1 MAVMLSVFLL
11 TGSIPGTAAEENT
24 EEIEMSD
31 ASETDYTEAADGST
45 EEDTSA
51 GNTENTDDTQQ
62 NTDGNTEE
70 KSQEEPEQEA
80 DCADDTADQTE
91 ILEQT
96 EDDLTGGTYETQ
108 VFNMYAKLRGFHLT
122 SGNTALAIHGM
133 RSEDAEKGST
143 LSDGAA
149 TGKMF
154 DDFEYLASNGMIKSY
169 WNDNYSLIHKVN
181 DLLDEMSQN
190 PSLTEGDLV
199 NKGEALFVRAFCYFN
214 LVRAFGEVPL
224 IDFKVYDA
232 AEANV
237 PKSSVAKIYELI
249 DSDLTEAENSL
260 PRTWEQLYVG
270 RLTWGAARSLH
281 ARTYM
286 MRNDWGNM
294 KAAAEEVIN
303 SGLYNLK
310 TPYEDIFR
318 EKGENCSE
326 SVFELQC
333 TATESQPGSNDI
345 GSQFASVQ
353 GVRGAGE
360 WNLGWGQHTATQE
373 LADAFEEG
381 DPRKDETLLYFIRNG
396 KDDPE
401 SIPANKPYG
410 EKPIS
415 NADVIAK
422 YFNKKAYT
430 DPAMRLKFTKGGYWV
445 NIRLIRYA
453 DVVLMAS
460 EAACELGDLSS
471 ARNYLEM
478 VRARARGNN
487 IGILPEVTTNNQN
500 ELREAIRHERRVEL
514 GMEFD
519 RFYDLVRWG
528 IAKEVLH
535 AAGKTGYQDRH
546 ALLPIPQDEI
556 DKSNGVLVQ
565 NPNY

>member
-1 MAVMLSVFLL
+1 MKKTLYSILFVLL
-11 TGSIPGTAAEENT
+11 VLAQVSCEDMFDRSPLGQQT
-24 EEIEMSD
+24 EE
-31 ASETDYTEAADGST
+31 
-45 EEDTSA
+45 
-51 GNTENTDDTQQ
+51 
-62 NTDGNTEE
+62 
-70 KSQEEPEQEA
+70 
-80 DCADDTADQTE
+80 
-91 ILEQT
+91 
-96 EDDLTGGTYETQ
+96 DLTGGTYETQ
-108 VFNMYAKLRGFHLT
+108 VFNMYALMRGFHLT
-122 SGNTALAIHGM
+122 TGNTALAIHGM

-143 LSDGAA
+143 LSDGAP
-149 TGKMF
+149 TGKMY
-154 DDFEYLASNGMIKSY
+154 DDFEYLPSNGMIKSY
-169 WNDNYSLIHKVN
+169 WGANYTLIHKVN
-181 DLLDEMSQN
+181 DLLAEMEGN
-190 PSLTEGDLV
+190 ENLTDGDKI
-199 NKGEALFVRAFCYFN
+199 NMAEAKFMRAFCYFN

-224 IDFKVYDA
+224 IDFKINDA
-232 AEANV
+232 AEANI
-237 PKSSVAKIYELI
+237 PKSPVSEIYKLI
-249 DSDLTEAENSL
+249 DDDLKDAETYL
-260 PRTWEQLYVG
+260 PTTWQSMYVG
-270 RLTWGAARSLH
+270 RLTWGAARAFH

-294 KAAAEEVIN
+294 RTAAEDVIN
-303 SGLYNLK
+303 SKLYNLN
-310 TPYEDIFR
+310 TPYDKIFR
-318 EKGENCSE
+318 EDGENCSE

-333 TATESQPGSNDI
+333 TSTESMPGSNTI

-360 WNLGWGQHTATQE
+360 WNLGWGQHTPTQE

-381 DPRKDETLLYFIRNG
+381 DPRKDETLLYFVRNG
-396 KDDPE
+396 EDPDL
-401 SIPANKPYG
+401 IPANKPWG
-410 EKPIS
+410 EKPVS

-430 DPAMRLKFTKGGYWV
+430 DPSLRTKYTKGGYWV

-460 EAACELGDLSS
+460 EAACELNDLPA

-487 IGILPEVTTNNQN
+487 ADILPEVTTDDKN
-500 ELREAIRHERRVEL
+500 ELRDAIRHERRVEL

>member
-1 MAVMLSVFLL
+1 MFDRKPL
-11 TGSIPGTAAEENT
+11 G
-24 EEIEMSD
+24 
-31 ASETDYTEAADGST
+31 
-45 EEDTSA
+45 
-51 GNTENTDDTQQ
+51 Q
-62 NTDGNTEE
+62 
-70 KSQEEPEQEA
+70 
-80 DCADDTADQTE
+80 
-91 ILEQT
+91 QT

-345 GSQFASVQ
+345 GSQLLPFRVYVAQASGISVGGNTPLLKNWQ
-353 GVRGAGE
+353 MLLKREIREKTKLCFILYA
-360 WNLGWGQHTATQE
+360 TARTIQS
-373 LADAFEEG
+373 
-381 DPRKDETLLYFIRNG
+381 PYLLT
-396 KDDPE
+396 
-401 SIPANKPYG
+401 S
-410 EKPIS
+410 
-415 NADVIAK
+415 
-422 YFNKKAYT
+422 
-430 DPAMRLKFTKGGYWV
+430 L
-445 NIRLIRYA
+445 
-453 DVVLMAS
+453 
-460 EAACELGDLSS
+460 
-471 ARNYLEM
+471 M
-478 VRARARGNN
+478 VRNLFRM
-487 IGILPEVTTNNQN
+487 LM
-500 ELREAIRHERRVEL
+500 L
-514 GMEFD
+514 
-519 RFYDLVRWG
+519 
-528 IAKEVLH
+528 
-535 AAGKTGYQDRH
+535 
-546 ALLPIPQDEI
+546 
-556 DKSNGVLVQ
+556 
-565 NPNY
+565 

>member
-1 MAVMLSVFLL
+1 MKKTLYSILFVLL
-11 TGSIPGTAAEENT
+11 VLAQVSCEDMFDRSPLGQQT
-24 EEIEMSD
+24 EE
-31 ASETDYTEAADGST
+31 
-45 EEDTSA
+45 
-51 GNTENTDDTQQ
+51 
-62 NTDGNTEE
+62 
-70 KSQEEPEQEA
+70 
-80 DCADDTADQTE
+80 
-91 ILEQT
+91 
-96 EDDLTGGTYETQ
+96 DLTGGTYETQ
-108 VFNMYAKLRGFHLT
+108 VFNMYALMRGFHLT
-122 SGNTALAIHGM
+122 TGNTALAIHGM

-149 TGKMF
+149 TGKMY
-154 DDFEYLASNGMIKSY
+154 DDFEYLPSNGMIKSY
-169 WNDNYSLIHKVN
+169 WGANYTLIHKVN
-181 DLLDEMSQN
+181 DLLAEMEGN
-190 PSLTEGDLV
+190 ENLTDGDKI
-199 NKGEALFVRAFCYFN
+199 NMAEAKFMRAFCYFN

-224 IDFKVYDA
+224 IDFKINDA
-232 AEANV
+232 AEANI
-237 PKSSVAKIYELI
+237 PKSPVSEIYKLI
-249 DSDLTEAENSL
+249 DDDLKDAETYL
-260 PRTWEQLYVG
+260 PTTWQSMYVG
-270 RLTWGAARSLH
+270 RLTWGAARAFH

-294 KAAAEEVIN
+294 RTAAEDVIN
-303 SGLYNLK
+303 SKLYNLN
-310 TPYEDIFR
+310 TPYDKIFR
-318 EKGENCSE
+318 EDGENCSE

-333 TATESQPGSNDI
+333 TSTESMPGSNTI

-360 WNLGWGQHTATQE
+360 WNLGWGQHTPTQE

-381 DPRKDETLLYFIRNG
+381 DPRKDETLLYFVRNG
-396 KDDPE
+396 EDPDL
-401 SIPANKPYG
+401 IPANKPWG
-410 EKPIS
+410 EKPVS

-430 DPAMRLKFTKGGYWV
+430 DPSLRTKYTKGGYWV

-460 EAACELGDLSS
+460 EAACELNDLPA

-487 IGILPEVTTNNQN
+487 ADILPEVTTDDKN
-500 ELREAIRHERRVEL
+500 ELRDAIRHERRVEL

>member
-1 MAVMLSVFLL
+1 MDKTDRLRDYGLAFLL
-11 TGSIPGTAAEENT
+11 YEHGLGVCGYELIRELFIFIKLILTVTYIAFLAVSFALT
-24 EEIEMSD
+24 SC
-31 ASETDYTEAADGST
+31 
-45 EEDTSA
+45 EDMFDRKPL
-51 GNTENTDDTQQ
+51 GQ
-62 NTDGNTEE
+62 
-70 KSQEEPEQEA
+70 
-80 DCADDTADQTE
+80 
-91 ILEQT
+91 QT

-535 AAGKTGYQDRH
+535 AVGKTGYQDRH

>member
-1 MAVMLSVFLL
+1 M
-11 TGSIPGTAAEENT
+11 
-24 EEIEMSD
+24 
-31 ASETDYTEAADGST
+31 
-45 EEDTSA
+45 
-51 GNTENTDDTQQ
+51 
-62 NTDGNTEE
+62 
-70 KSQEEPEQEA
+70 
-80 DCADDTADQTE
+80 
-91 ILEQT
+91 IL
-96 EDDLTGGTYETQ
+96 
-108 VFNMYAKLRGFHLT
+108 F
-122 SGNTALAIHGM
+122 
-133 RSEDAEKGST
+133 
-143 LSDGAA
+143 
-149 TGKMF
+149 
-154 DDFEYLASNGMIKSY
+154 
-169 WNDNYSLIHKVN
+169 
-181 DLLDEMSQN
+181 
-190 PSLTEGDLV
+190 
-199 NKGEALFVRAFCYFN
+199 
-214 LVRAFGEVPL
+214 
-224 IDFKVYDA
+224 
-232 AEANV
+232 
-237 PKSSVAKIYELI
+237 
-249 DSDLTEAENSL
+249 
-260 PRTWEQLYVG
+260 
-270 RLTWGAARSLH
+270 
-281 ARTYM
+281 
-286 MRNDWGNM
+286 
-294 KAAAEEVIN
+294 
-303 SGLYNLK
+303 
-310 TPYEDIFR
+310 
-318 EKGENCSE
+318 
-326 SVFELQC
+326 FELQC

-410 EKPIS
+410 EKPVS

-422 YFNKKAYT
+422 YFNKKVYT